1 MTSDPRISVVT
12 PSFQQADYL
21 PDNLASISAQQY
33 DDIEHIV
40 LDGSSDDG
48 TVALLKEYEANAK
61 HDVWWR
67 SEPDNGQSAA
77 INEGFDRATGDIVGW
92 LNSDD
97 VYVDTTTF
105 TRVVEWFEQ
114 TDADVIYG
122 DLAYVDG
129 RSRITET
136 DVRPEFDRAKLA
148 HRILIG
154 QPATFFR
161 QEVLENERLDTS
173 LDYCMDY
180 EFWIRLSQ
188 RYEFRHVRDILA
200 GFRRHELQKTDDM
213 EPVNNEVES
222 MLSQYRDGLPPARGV
237 YVSNVVTEARR
248 VTATITESIL
258 MAHDP
263 PVLAFDGE
271 VASLPEL
278 LANVGPNMADI
289 KKVVSRLRVR

>member
-12 PSFQQADYL
+12 PSFQQSNYL
-21 PDNLASISAQQY
+21 SDNLASVSAQRY
-33 DDIEHIV
+33 DNIEHLV
-40 LDGSSDDG
+40 LDGGSDDG
-48 TVALLKEYEANAK
+48 TVDLLKEYEANAD
-61 HDVWWR
+61 HHVWWR

-77 INEGFDRATGDIVGW
+77 INEGFDRANGDIIGW

-105 TRVVEWFEQ
+105 ARVVEWFEQ

-129 RSRITET
+129 RSRITEI

-161 QEVLENERLDTS
+161 QEVLENERLDTT
-173 LDYCMDY
+173 LNYCMDY

-188 RYEFRHVRDILA
+188 QYEFRHVRDILA
-200 GFRRHELQKTDDM
+200 GFRRHESQKTDDM
-213 EPVNNEVES
+213 EPVNDEVRS
-222 MLSQYRDGLPPARGV
+222 MLSLYQDDLPSARGI
-237 YVSNVVTEARR
+237 YLSNAMTEARR
-248 VTATITESIL
+248 ITAAIIESISF
-258 MAHDP
+258 ARDP

-271 VASLPEL
+271 VAPLQEL
-278 LANVGPNMADI
+278 LANVGPSTADLQ
-289 KKVVSRLRVR
+289 KVIARARE